1 MTLPRFAL
9 AIAGL
14 ALFASCQM
22 GGETDP
28 APSQPAPG
36 ADACGATELSY
47 IIGTRASEIDFS
59 EQADN
64 VRVIQPNS
72 VVTMDHRPGRLN
84 VHVDDAGIITKLTC
98 G

>member
-22 GGETDP
+22 GDEKSSEPSRP
-28 APSQPAPG
+28 AT
-36 ADACGATELSY
+36 DACGATELGY
-47 IIGTRASEIDFS
+47 IIGLRASEIDFS
-59 EQADN
+59 EQADT
-64 VRVIQPNS
+64 VRVIKPNS
-72 VVTMDHRPGRLN
+72 AVTLDHRPERLN
-84 VHVDDAGIITKLTC
+84 VHVSDAGIITKLTC

>member
-22 GGETDP
+22 GGETGPEPSRP
-28 APSQPAPG
+28 AAE
-36 ADACGATELSY
+36 ACGASGLGY
-47 IIGTRASEIDFS
+47 IIGLRASEIDFS
-59 EQADN
+59 QHADT
-64 VRVIQPNS
+64 VRVIKPNS
-72 VVTMDHRPGRLN
+72 AVTLDHRPERLN
-84 VHVDDAGIITKLTC
+84 VHVDEGGIITKLTC